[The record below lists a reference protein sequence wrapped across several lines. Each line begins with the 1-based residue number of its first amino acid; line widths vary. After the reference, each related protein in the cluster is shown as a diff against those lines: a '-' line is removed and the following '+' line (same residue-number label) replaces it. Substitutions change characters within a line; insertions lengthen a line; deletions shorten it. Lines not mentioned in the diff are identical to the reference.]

1 MTAKR
6 GRPRNAAKNA
16 DATVAIDMDL
26 FLAHRLLECGR
37 DYEFVAL
44 KTGWP
49 ADLIRR
55 WDKIGRPFRTKIFSP
70 EINTDEESLGTIELG

>member
-1 MTAKR
+1 MTTKR

-16 DATVAIDMDL
+16 EGTVALDMDL

-37 DYEFVAL
+37 DYELVAS

-49 ADLIRR
+49 VDLIRR
-55 WDKIGRPFRTKIFSP
+55 WDRIGRPFRTKIFSP
-70 EINTDEESLGTIELG
+70 EIDTDEEPTVTIEVG